1 MVVLAVLVVGAAV
14 GGWLS
19 TSGSPATS
27 NTGTPNGGPPAT
39 GGRAQAERLV
49 SGSLAAAQAAGSFH
63 YVSSSV
69 SAAVSQVT
77 VGDAG
82 ASSGRQVITVAG
94 DTFTVLVVGS
104 TAYFQGDAAAMVEN
118 LSVPPA
124 LAQARAG
131 QWISL
136 AAGDGPY
143 ESVKAAVTTSEALS
157 DNVTFTPRTVLARST
172 IAGRR
177 VIGVRGAML
186 GVAGQRG
193 SGTATLYVAAGGR
206 HLPVRYVEN
215 GTLTG
220 SDGSTAKI
228 RFRID
233 FSGWGEAVQV
243 NVPSGA
249 VTFSSLGVSGTPG
262 QGSPPT
268 TLIT

>member
-1 MVVLAVLVVGAAV
+1 MVVLVVLAAAAAL

-19 TSGSPATS
+19 TSGSSPTPA
-27 NTGTPNGGPPAT
+27 GGGATT
-39 GGRAQAERLV
+39 GGRAEATRLV
-49 SGSLAAAQAAGSFH
+49 SGSLAAAAAAGSFH

-69 SAAVSQVT
+69 SAGISQLT

-82 ASSGRQVITVAG
+82 AVSGRQVITVAG

-104 TAYFQGDAAAMVEN
+104 TAYFQGDATAMVQN
-118 LSVPPA
+118 LAVPPA
-124 LAQARAG
+124 VAQARAG

-136 AAGDGPY
+136 VSGDSPY

-157 DNVTFTPRTVLARST
+157 DNVTFTPRTVLAQSAV
-172 IAGRR
+172 AGQR
-177 VIGVRGAML
+177 VIGVRGAMH

-193 SGTATLYVAAGGR
+193 SGTAILYVSAGGR
-206 HLPVRYVEN
+206 HLPVRYVEH

-220 SDGSTAKI
+220 TDGSTASI
-228 RFRID
+228 TFTID
-233 FSGWGEAVQV
+233 FSAWGEGVQV
-243 NVPSGA
+243 NVPPGA
-249 VTFSSLGVSGTPG
+249 VAFSSLGVSGAPG